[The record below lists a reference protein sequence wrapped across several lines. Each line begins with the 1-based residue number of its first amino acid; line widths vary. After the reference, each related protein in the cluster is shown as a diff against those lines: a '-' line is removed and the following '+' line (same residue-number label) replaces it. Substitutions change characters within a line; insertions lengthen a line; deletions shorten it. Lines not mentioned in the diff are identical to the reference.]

1 MSLNVIS
8 HEATQHATGCALVD
22 IGPYH
27 ESLRI
32 WPIARLAGS
41 VELSIESRFDTAIDP
56 DASRLRYRTTLD
68 RAGLVRMKDAIGQAI
83 ALLAIQDA
91 QRVGGQP

>member
-22 IGPYH
+22 IGPYD

-41 VELSIESRFDTAIDP
+41 VELSIASRFDTAIDP

-91 QRVGGQP
+91 QRVGGQS

>member
-56 DASRLRYRTTLD
+56 DALRLRYRTTLD

>member
-8 HEATQHATGCALVD
+8 HEATQHATGCVLVD

-41 VELSIESRFDTAIDP
+41 VELSIASRFDTAIDP

-68 RAGLVRMKDAIGQAI
+68 RAGLVRMRDAIGQAI

-91 QRVGGQP
+91 QRVGGQS